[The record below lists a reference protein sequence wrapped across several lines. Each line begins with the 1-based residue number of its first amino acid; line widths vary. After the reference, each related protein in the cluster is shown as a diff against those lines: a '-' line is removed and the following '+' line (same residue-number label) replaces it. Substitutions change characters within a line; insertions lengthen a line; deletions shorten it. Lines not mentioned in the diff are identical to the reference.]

1 MLLERCLGF
10 GMPNLT
16 LLLGEV
22 GPSDPYD
29 FRQGTV
35 IRLDLGRDMLAL
47 DKRRSKEDESVGRT
61 GNVIIGLLLTVSWFF
76 SGTIWRWREERAVGN
91 G

>member
-47 DKRRSKEDESVGRT
+47 DK
-61 GNVIIGLLLTVSWFF
+61 
-76 SGTIWRWREERAVGN
+76 
-91 G
+91 